1 QAARLPKARCV
12 ALLLGAWMLAAL
24 PAQAAEVA
32 VTVSTLDGKTYTGKL
47 QQLADD
53 ALKVATTEGVQSVPL
68 ANLLALTPEKQP
80 EKAEP
85 TSPIRVELTDG
96 SQLVADSYT
105 AASGT
110 AKFGFQ
116 GKPTEIRTRRV
127 AAVRLQEPT
136 QAIEEQWRKIRSEA
150 QATGD
155 LVLIRKGDA
164 VDHVE
169 GVLGNVTEEN
179 VELDLDGSK
188 IPVKRTRV
196 DGL

>member
-1 QAARLPKARCV
+1 RRRASCRGLAANAARWHSMAQGRRPFLPGRLCQTRLRRPALQACSRPLHEHIKMERPQMRLASRLATLAPIMLSSQHSAQAHQAARLPKARCV

-85 TSPIRVELTDG
+85 TSP
-96 SQLVADSYT
+96 
-105 AASGT
+105 
-110 AKFGFQ
+110 
-116 GKPTEIRTRRV
+116 
-127 AAVRLQEPT
+127 
-136 QAIEEQWRKIRSEA
+136 
-150 QATGD
+150 
-155 LVLIRKGDA
+155 
-164 VDHVE
+164 
-169 GVLGNVTEEN
+169 
-179 VELDLDGSK
+179 
-188 IPVKRTRV
+188 
-196 DGL
+196 